1 MRTIIILLAT
11 GLYTGYVPIAPGTA
25 GSVVGLIVAWGVFAP
40 LWRRSAVICVAVFA
54 LAFGGAA
61 WVAARAEEIF
71 KQADSPHIV
80 IDEILGMVATTL
92 FNPPR
97 WPYLAAGFVAFRFF
111 DIIKPFPAGLID
123 RRIRGGPAVMLDD
136 LAAAV
141 YANLVVQVLAR
152 MV

>member
-1 MRTIIILLAT
+1 MRTVIILLAT
-11 GLYTGYVPIAPGTA
+11 GLYAGYVPIAPGTA
-25 GSVVGLIVAWGVFAP
+25 GSLVGLIVAWGVFAP
-40 LWRRSAVICVAVFA
+40 LWRRSPVICAAVFA
-54 LAFGGAA
+54 LAFGGGS
-61 WVAARAEEIF
+61 WIAARAEEIF

-123 RRIRGGPAVMLDD
+123 RRIRGGLAVMLDD

-141 YANLVVQVLAR
+141 YANLVLQVLAR
-152 MV
+152 IV